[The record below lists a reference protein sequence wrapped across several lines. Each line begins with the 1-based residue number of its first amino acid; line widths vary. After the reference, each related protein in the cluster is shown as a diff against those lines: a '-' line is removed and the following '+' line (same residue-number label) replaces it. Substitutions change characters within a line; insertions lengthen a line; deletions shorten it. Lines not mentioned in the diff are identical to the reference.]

1 MSGRQAKAA
10 RVIPIASR
18 RRIRQ
23 LIRETEA
30 EIAADI
36 AAQDAAALK
45 RMRDGRVA
53 WAVVG
58 LALFAFA
65 LAALVFG

>member
-1 MSGRQAKAA
+1 VSGRQAKAA

-30 EIAADI
+30 EIAAEI
-36 AAQDAAALK
+36 AAQDAVAL
-45 RMRDGRVA
+45 RRIRGDRIA

-65 LAALVFG
+65 LLAMVFG